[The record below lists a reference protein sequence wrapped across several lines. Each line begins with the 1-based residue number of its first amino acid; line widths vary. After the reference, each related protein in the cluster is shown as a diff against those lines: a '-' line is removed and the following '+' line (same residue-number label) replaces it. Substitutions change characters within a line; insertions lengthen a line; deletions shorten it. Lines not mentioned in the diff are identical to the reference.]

1 MAQLRIR
8 EENFRDNRKQLILLR
23 QVMVNREKS
32 NIVFDNSTE
41 NYSVFNIKYFNTRT
55 EVINH
60 FNFISDVQISGKF
73 GKLAT
78 EMEYRKLF
86 ESNRQIN
93 LRLFAGVFLYNKS
106 RSDYFSFALDR
117 PTDYLFD
124 YNFYGRSESTG
135 FFSQQYIQAEG
146 GFKSKLN
153 IPYANQWMATL
164 NGSVN
169 VWNWIELYGDIGLM
183 KNKLTNNHGIA
194 SNQASGIA
202 SSLIPG
208 VLSNLI
214 NRTNDPNDNGFNI
227 NSIIGSLTGGGAA
240 QSGGAGGFDLQGI
253 MSKFTGGGLDTDGD
267 GQVEISDIISK
278 VTGGAQ
284 QQQQSGGGGLM
295 DMIKG
300 FIK

>member
-1 MAQLRIR
+1 ML
-8 EENFRDNRKQLILLR
+8 EELFNLVKSQGQEAVINNPVVPNEQNDAVLASATHSVAEELQGTLASGGLQKVLSLFGGGGSNAGAGSLLNNPI
-23 QVMVNREKS
+23 VS
-32 NIVFDNSTE
+32 NIIS
-41 NYSVFNIKYFNTRT
+41 
-55 EVINH
+55 
-60 FNFISDVQISGKF
+60 NF
-73 GKLAT
+73 T
-78 EMEYRKLF
+78 
-86 ESNRQIN
+86 
-93 LRLFAGVFLYNKS
+93 
-106 RSDYFSFALDR
+106 
-117 PTDYLFD
+117 
-124 YNFYGRSESTG
+124 
-135 FFSQQYIQAEG
+135 
-146 GFKSKLN
+146 
-153 IPYANQWMATL
+153 
-164 NGSVN
+164 
-169 VWNWIELYGDIGLM
+169 
-183 KNKLTNNHGIA
+183 NKLTNNHGIA